1 MRRRYAKH
9 RELPYLPGACSSIT
23 VTLPLADMGMSAPV
37 GSGTKPD
44 CSIFGCI
51 RRSDWLPRD
60 VKEGQQLERS
70 IDSES
75 EDDQDMENEENYESS
90 ENDDSMDG
98 ELGQLCRTAGTEDVG
113 TDSASDAEDDMCGLR
128 TISLEETKVS
138 QNDDMQG
145 LDAIC

>member
-1 MRRRYAKH
+1 MRRRYATH
-9 RELPYLPGACSSIT
+9 REIPYLPGACSSIT
-23 VTLPLADMGMSAPV
+23 VTLPLVVMAMSAPV

-44 CSIFGCI
+44 CSI
-51 RRSDWLPRD
+51 SDVFADLIGYR
-60 VKEGQQLERS
+60 VLSRMGQQVERS
-70 IDSES
+70 IDSDS
-75 EDDQDMENEENYESS
+75 EDEQDMEMEENYETS
-90 ENDDSMDG
+90 ESDDSIDG

-113 TDSASDAEDDMCGLR
+113 TDSASDAEGDMCGLR